1 MTTEIEIE
9 PGTDTRNAAL
19 FERYLNAWSTSNVD
33 QIAAMTH
40 PEGVYEASYGPHP
53 YGDRFVGPAEVKA
66 GLEAMHAASTNRSST
81 HDYHHTHLYADR
93 AFARWTSTFV
103 DKDGREGSVEGADFF
118 EFKDGLVLAKLAY
131 RKVVNK

>member
-1 MTTEIEIE
+1 MTTE
-9 PGTDTRNAAL
+9 TDVQTRNAAL

-33 QIAAMTH
+33 QIASMTH

-53 YGDRFVGPAEVKA
+53 YGDRFVGPAGVKA

-81 HDYHHTHLYADR
+81 HDYHHTYLYGDR
-93 AFARWTSTFV
+93 AFARWTSSYV
-103 DKDGREGSVEGADFF
+103 DKDGNEGSVEGADFF

-131 RKVVNK
+131 RKSVTG

>member
-1 MTTEIEIE
+1 MTTE
-9 PGTDTRNAAL
+9 TDVQTRNAAL
-19 FERYLNAWSTSNVD
+19 FDRYLDAWSTSNVD

-53 YGDRFVGPAEVKA
+53 YGNRFVGPEGVRA

-81 HDYHHTHLYADR
+81 HEYHNRHLYGDR
-93 AFARWTSTFV
+93 AFARWTSDFV
-103 DKDGREGSVEGADFF
+103 DKDGKAGSVEGADFF

-131 RKVVNK
+131 RKVVSG

>member
-1 MTTEIEIE
+1 MTTEID
-9 PGTDTRNAAL
+9 PGLQSPNAAL
-19 FERYLNAWSTSNVD
+19 FERYLRAWSTSNVD
-33 QIAAMTH
+33 EICAMTH

-53 YGDRFVGPAEVKA
+53 WGNRFVGPDGVRA

-81 HDYHHTHLYADR
+81 HDYHHTYHYGDR

-103 DKDGREGSVEGADFF
+103 DKDGHEGSVEGADFF

-131 RKVVNK
+131 RKTVAG